1 MSFNTLSFFA
11 FFPLCAGAYFLVPKK
26 YQNAVLLAAS
36 WLFYAFA
43 TPVWLPVLVLDSL
56 ATYAA
61 VRWMARAAGSAR
73 RRRLWLAV
81 GLNLGLLVGLK
92 ALGAALAGLPMAQGA
107 LQALEALGLSASA
120 QRFSLV
126 LPLGISFFTLQAIG
140 CAVDVYRET
149 CPVPQ
154 SAVHFCLFTSF
165 FGFIS
170 SGPITRAGSFLPQLQ
185 TPRRFD
191 ADRAVSGLV
200 LMAQGLLAKVCVA
213 DLLAILANGVWG
225 NVRAYSGPVLAVGAL
240 AYTFQLY
247 FDFSG
252 YSDMAIGLAR
262 MFGFHL
268 LENFNL
274 PFIARSIAGFWKR
287 WHISLTSWFRDYLY
301 FPLGGSRVS
310 KGRLLF
316 NMGVVWV
323 LTGFWHGAQW
333 TYLVWGFLFFV
344 LQAFERFSG
353 AGKWLEKH
361 RIGHLY
367 VFLVV
372 MIASVVSR
380 ADSIPHALDLYRS
393 MFGLD
398 GSAIFDDTARMFLRE
413 YGAFL
418 VAGVLCCLPV
428 PKRIPDAVRG
438 VGLAAA
444 GFVAITYVVMG
455 SYNPF
460 IYFNF

>member
-1 MSFNTLSFFA
+1 MIFSSASFLFA
-11 FFPLCAGAYFLVPKK
+11 FLPCVAIVYYLLRSRTARNVFLTLVS
-26 YQNAVLLAAS
+26 LF
-36 WLFYAFA
+36 FYAWGEPWF
-43 TPVWLPVLVLDSL
+43 VLVMLLSIVINWFIAL
-56 ATYAA
+56 
-61 VRWMARAAGSAR
+61 RIGAGGHKKA
-73 RRRLWLAV
+73 WLVV
-81 GLNLGLLVGLK
+81 GLVCDLGLLAGFK
-92 ALGAALAGLPMAQGA
+92 YLGFLMENVNWIFHLSLPVPQI
-107 LQALEALGLSASA
+107 
-120 QRFSLV
+120 V
-126 LPLGISFFTLQAIG
+126 LPIGISFFTFQAISYII
-140 CAVDVYRET
+140 DVYRGDGR
-149 CPVPQ
+149 VQ
-154 SAVHFCLFTSF
+154 KSLMNVCLYISF
-165 FGFIS
+165 FPQLIA
-170 SGPITRAGSFLPQLQ
+170 GPIVRYQTFDDQITTRRETLDDFCEGV
-185 TPRRFD
+185 RRFI
-191 ADRAVSGLV
+191 VGLAKKV
-200 LMAQGLLAKVCVA
+200 LLANN
-213 DLLAILANGVWG
+213 LA
-225 NVRAYSGPVLAVGAL
+225 AL
-240 AYTFQLY
+240 ADTAFAMQTTELSLVGTWLAAASYMLQLY

-418 VAGVLCCLPV
+418 AAGVLCCLPV

>member
-1 MSFNTLSFFA
+1 MIFSSASFLFA
-11 FFPLCAGAYFLVPKK
+11 FLPCVAIVYYLLRSRTARNVFLTLVS
-26 YQNAVLLAAS
+26 LF
-36 WLFYAFA
+36 FYAWGEPWF
-43 TPVWLPVLVLDSL
+43 VLVMLLSIVINWFIAL
-56 ATYAA
+56 
-61 VRWMARAAGSAR
+61 RIGAGEHKKA
-73 RRRLWLAV
+73 WLVV
-81 GLNLGLLVGLK
+81 GLVCDLGLLAVFK
-92 ALGAALAGLPMAQGA
+92 YLGFLMENVNWIFRLSLPVPQI
-107 LQALEALGLSASA
+107 
-120 QRFSLV
+120 V
-126 LPLGISFFTLQAIG
+126 LPIGISFFTFQAISYI
-140 CAVDVYRET
+140 VDVYRGDGR
-149 CPVPQ
+149 VQ
-154 SAVHFCLFTSF
+154 KSLMNVCLYISF
-165 FGFIS
+165 FPQLIA
-170 SGPITRAGSFLPQLQ
+170 GPIVRYQTFDDQITTRRETLDDFCEGI
-185 TPRRFD
+185 RRFI
-191 ADRAVSGLV
+191 VGLAKKV
-200 LMAQGLLAKVCVA
+200 LLANN
-213 DLLAILANGVWG
+213 LA
-225 NVRAYSGPVLAVGAL
+225 AL
-240 AYTFQLY
+240 ADTAFAMQTTELSLVGTWLAAASYMLQLY

-413 YGAFL
+413 YGVFL
-418 VAGVLCCLPV
+418 AAGVLCCLPV

-438 VGLAAA
+438 VGLAVA

>member
-1 MSFNTLSFFA
+1 MIFSSASFLFA
-11 FFPLCAGAYFLVPKK
+11 FLPCVAIVYYLLRSRTARNVFLTLVS
-26 YQNAVLLAAS
+26 LF
-36 WLFYAFA
+36 FYAWGEPWF
-43 TPVWLPVLVLDSL
+43 VLVMLLSIVINWFIAL
-56 ATYAA
+56 
-61 VRWMARAAGSAR
+61 RIGAGEHKKA
-73 RRRLWLAV
+73 WLVV
-81 GLNLGLLVGLK
+81 GLVCDLGLLAGFK
-92 ALGAALAGLPMAQGA
+92 YLGFLMENVNWIFHLSLPVPQI
-107 LQALEALGLSASA
+107 
-120 QRFSLV
+120 V
-126 LPLGISFFTLQAIG
+126 LPIGISFFTFQAISYI
-140 CAVDVYRET
+140 VDVYRGDGR
-149 CPVPQ
+149 VQ
-154 SAVHFCLFTSF
+154 KSLMNVCLYISF
-165 FGFIS
+165 FPQLIA
-170 SGPITRAGSFLPQLQ
+170 GPIVRYQTFDDQITTRRETLDDFCEGI
-185 TPRRFD
+185 RRFI
-191 ADRAVSGLV
+191 VGLAKKV
-200 LMAQGLLAKVCVA
+200 LLANN
-213 DLLAILANGVWG
+213 LA
-225 NVRAYSGPVLAVGAL
+225 AL
-240 AYTFQLY
+240 ADTAFAMKTTELSLVGTWLAAASYMLQLY

-413 YGAFL
+413 YGVFL
-418 VAGVLCCLPV
+418 AAGVLCCLPV

-438 VGLAAA
+438 VGLAVA

>member
-1 MSFNTLSFFA
+1 MIFSSASFLFA
-11 FFPLCAGAYFLVPKK
+11 FLPCVTIVYYLLRSRTARNVFLTFVS
-26 YQNAVLLAAS
+26 LF
-36 WLFYAFA
+36 FYAWGEPWF
-43 TPVWLPVLVLDSL
+43 VLVMLLSIVINWFIAL
-56 ATYAA
+56 
-61 VRWMARAAGSAR
+61 RIGAGEHKKA
-73 RRRLWLAV
+73 WLVV
-81 GLNLGLLVGLK
+81 GLVCDLGLLAVFK
-92 ALGAALAGLPMAQGA
+92 YLGFLMENVNWIFHLSLPVPQI
-107 LQALEALGLSASA
+107 
-120 QRFSLV
+120 V
-126 LPLGISFFTLQAIG
+126 LPIGISFFTFQAISYI
-140 CAVDVYRET
+140 VDVYRGDGR
-149 CPVPQ
+149 VQ
-154 SAVHFCLFTSF
+154 KSLMNVCLYISF
-165 FGFIS
+165 FPQLIA
-170 SGPITRAGSFLPQLQ
+170 GPIVRYQTFDDQITTRRETLDDFCEGI
-185 TPRRFD
+185 RRFI
-191 ADRAVSGLV
+191 VGLAKKV
-200 LMAQGLLAKVCVA
+200 LLANN
-213 DLLAILANGVWG
+213 LA
-225 NVRAYSGPVLAVGAL
+225 AL
-240 AYTFQLY
+240 ADTAFAMQTTELSLVGTWLAAASYMLQLY

>member
-1 MSFNTLSFFA
+1 MIFSSASFLFA
-11 FFPLCAGAYFLVPKK
+11 FLPCVAIVYYLLRSRTARNVFLTLVS
-26 YQNAVLLAAS
+26 LF
-36 WLFYAFA
+36 FYAWGEPWF
-43 TPVWLPVLVLDSL
+43 VLVMLLSIVINWFIAL
-56 ATYAA
+56 
-61 VRWMARAAGSAR
+61 RIGAGEHKKA
-73 RRRLWLAV
+73 WLVV
-81 GLNLGLLVGLK
+81 GLVCDLGLLAGFK
-92 ALGAALAGLPMAQGA
+92 YLGFLMENVNWIFHLSLPVPQI
-107 LQALEALGLSASA
+107 
-120 QRFSLV
+120 V
-126 LPLGISFFTLQAIG
+126 LPIGISFFTFQAISYII
-140 CAVDVYRET
+140 DVYRGDGR
-149 CPVPQ
+149 VQ
-154 SAVHFCLFTSF
+154 KNLMNVCLYISF
-165 FGFIS
+165 FPQLIA
-170 SGPITRAGSFLPQLQ
+170 GPIVRYQTFDDQITTRRETLDDFCEGV
-185 TPRRFD
+185 RRFI
-191 ADRAVSGLV
+191 VGLAKKV
-200 LMAQGLLAKVCVA
+200 LLANN
-213 DLLAILANGVWG
+213 LA
-225 NVRAYSGPVLAVGAL
+225 AL
-240 AYTFQLY
+240 ADTAFAMKTTELSLVGTWLAAASYMLQLY

-413 YGAFL
+413 YGVFL
-418 VAGVLCCLPV
+418 AAGVLCCLPV

-438 VGLAAA
+438 VGLAVA

>member
-1 MSFNTLSFFA
+1 MIFSSASFLFA
-11 FFPLCAGAYFLVPKK
+11 FLPCVTIVYYLLRSRTARNVFLTLVS
-26 YQNAVLLAAS
+26 LF
-36 WLFYAFA
+36 FYAWGEPWF
-43 TPVWLPVLVLDSL
+43 VLVMLLSIVINWFIAL
-56 ATYAA
+56 
-61 VRWMARAAGSAR
+61 RIGAGEHKKA
-73 RRRLWLAV
+73 WLVV
-81 GLNLGLLVGLK
+81 GLVCDLGLLAVFK
-92 ALGAALAGLPMAQGA
+92 YLGFLMENVNWIFRLSLPVPQI
-107 LQALEALGLSASA
+107 
-120 QRFSLV
+120 V
-126 LPLGISFFTLQAIG
+126 LPIGISFFTFQAISYII
-140 CAVDVYRET
+140 DVYRGDGR
-149 CPVPQ
+149 VQ
-154 SAVHFCLFTSF
+154 KNLMNVCLYISF
-165 FGFIS
+165 FPQLIA
-170 SGPITRAGSFLPQLQ
+170 GPIVRYQTFDDQITTRRETLDDFCEGV
-185 TPRRFD
+185 RRFI
-191 ADRAVSGLV
+191 VGLAKKV
-200 LMAQGLLAKVCVA
+200 LLANN
-213 DLLAILANGVWG
+213 LA
-225 NVRAYSGPVLAVGAL
+225 AL
-240 AYTFQLY
+240 ADTAFAMQTTELSLVGTWLAAASYMLQLY

-333 TYLVWGFLFFV
+333 TYLAWGFLFFV

>member
-1 MSFNTLSFFA
+1 MIFSSASFLFA
-11 FFPLCAGAYFLVPKK
+11 FLPCVAIVYYLLRSRTARNVFLTFVS
-26 YQNAVLLAAS
+26 LF
-36 WLFYAFA
+36 FYAWGEPWF
-43 TPVWLPVLVLDSL
+43 VLVMLLSIVINWFIAL
-56 ATYAA
+56 
-61 VRWMARAAGSAR
+61 RIGAGGHKKA
-73 RRRLWLAV
+73 WLVV
-81 GLNLGLLVGLK
+81 GLVCDLGLLAGFK
-92 ALGAALAGLPMAQGA
+92 YLGFLMENVNWIFHLSLPVPQI
-107 LQALEALGLSASA
+107 
-120 QRFSLV
+120 V
-126 LPLGISFFTLQAIG
+126 LPIGISFFTFQAISYII
-140 CAVDVYRET
+140 DVYRGDGR
-149 CPVPQ
+149 VQ
-154 SAVHFCLFTSF
+154 KNLMNVCLYISF
-165 FGFIS
+165 FPQLIA
-170 SGPITRAGSFLPQLQ
+170 GPIVRYQTFDDQITTRRETLDDFCEGV
-185 TPRRFD
+185 RRFI
-191 ADRAVSGLV
+191 VGLAKKV
-200 LMAQGLLAKVCVA
+200 LLANN
-213 DLLAILANGVWG
+213 LA
-225 NVRAYSGPVLAVGAL
+225 AL
-240 AYTFQLY
+240 ADTAFAMKTTELSLVGTWLAAASYMLQLY

-333 TYLVWGFLFFV
+333 TYLAWGFLFFV

-438 VGLAAA
+438 VGLAVA

>member
-1 MSFNTLSFFA
+1 MIFSSASFLFA
-11 FFPLCAGAYFLVPKK
+11 FLPCVAIVYYLLRSRTARNVFLTLVS
-26 YQNAVLLAAS
+26 LF
-36 WLFYAFA
+36 FYAWGEPWF
-43 TPVWLPVLVLDSL
+43 VLVMLLSIVINWFIAL
-56 ATYAA
+56 
-61 VRWMARAAGSAR
+61 RIGAGEHKKA
-73 RRRLWLAV
+73 WLVV
-81 GLNLGLLVGLK
+81 GLVCDLGLLAVFK
-92 ALGAALAGLPMAQGA
+92 YLGFLMENVNWIFHLSLPVPQI
-107 LQALEALGLSASA
+107 
-120 QRFSLV
+120 V
-126 LPLGISFFTLQAIG
+126 LPIGISFFTFQAISYII
-140 CAVDVYRET
+140 DVYRGDGR
-149 CPVPQ
+149 VQ
-154 SAVHFCLFTSF
+154 KSLMNVCLYISF
-165 FGFIS
+165 FPQLIA
-170 SGPITRAGSFLPQLQ
+170 GPIVRYQTFDDQITTRRETLDDFCEGI
-185 TPRRFD
+185 RRFI
-191 ADRAVSGLV
+191 VGLAKKV
-200 LMAQGLLAKVCVA
+200 LLANN
-213 DLLAILANGVWG
+213 LA
-225 NVRAYSGPVLAVGAL
+225 AL
-240 AYTFQLY
+240 ADTAFAMQTTELSLVGTWLAAASYMLQLY

-333 TYLVWGFLFFV
+333 TYLAWGFLFFV

-413 YGAFL
+413 YGVFL
-418 VAGVLCCLPV
+418 AAGVLCCLPV

-438 VGLAAA
+438 VGLAVA

>member
-1 MSFNTLSFFA
+1 MIFSSASFLFA
-11 FFPLCAGAYFLVPKK
+11 FLPCVAIVYYLLRSRTARNVFLTLVS
-26 YQNAVLLAAS
+26 LF
-36 WLFYAFA
+36 FYAWGEPWF
-43 TPVWLPVLVLDSL
+43 VLVMLLSIVINWFIAL
-56 ATYAA
+56 
-61 VRWMARAAGSAR
+61 RIGAGGHKKA
-73 RRRLWLAV
+73 WLVV
-81 GLNLGLLVGLK
+81 GLVCDLGLLAVFK
-92 ALGAALAGLPMAQGA
+92 YLGFLMENVNWIFHLSLPVPQI
-107 LQALEALGLSASA
+107 
-120 QRFSLV
+120 V
-126 LPLGISFFTLQAIG
+126 LPIGISFFTFQAISYII
-140 CAVDVYRET
+140 DVYRGDGR
-149 CPVPQ
+149 VQ
-154 SAVHFCLFTSF
+154 KNLMNVCLYISF
-165 FGFIS
+165 FPQLIA
-170 SGPITRAGSFLPQLQ
+170 GPIVRYQTFDDQITTRRETLDDFCEGV
-185 TPRRFD
+185 RRFI
-191 ADRAVSGLV
+191 VGLAKKV
-200 LMAQGLLAKVCVA
+200 LLANN
-213 DLLAILANGVWG
+213 LA
-225 NVRAYSGPVLAVGAL
+225 AL
-240 AYTFQLY
+240 ADTAFAMKTTELSLVGTWLAAASYMLQLY

-301 FPLGGSRVS
+301 FSLGGSRVS

-333 TYLVWGFLFFV
+333 TYLAWGFLFFV

-413 YGAFL
+413 YGVFL
-418 VAGVLCCLPV
+418 AAGVLCCLPV

-438 VGLAAA
+438 VGLAVA

>member
-1 MSFNTLSFFA
+1 MIFSSASFLFA
-11 FFPLCAGAYFLVPKK
+11 FLPCVAIVYYLLRSRTARNVFLTLVS
-26 YQNAVLLAAS
+26 LF
-36 WLFYAFA
+36 FYAWGEPWF
-43 TPVWLPVLVLDSL
+43 VLVMLLSIVINWFIAL
-56 ATYAA
+56 
-61 VRWMARAAGSAR
+61 RIGAGEHKKA
-73 RRRLWLAV
+73 WLV
-81 GLNLGLLVGLK
+81 MGLVCDLGLLAGFK
-92 ALGAALAGLPMAQGA
+92 YLGFLMENVNWIFRLSLPVPQI
-107 LQALEALGLSASA
+107 
-120 QRFSLV
+120 V
-126 LPLGISFFTLQAIG
+126 LPIGISFFTFQAISYII
-140 CAVDVYRET
+140 DVYRGDGR
-149 CPVPQ
+149 VQ
-154 SAVHFCLFTSF
+154 KNLMNVCLYISF
-165 FGFIS
+165 FPQLIA
-170 SGPITRAGSFLPQLQ
+170 GPIVRYQTFDDQITTRRETLDDFCEGV
-185 TPRRFD
+185 RRFI
-191 ADRAVSGLV
+191 VGLAKKV
-200 LMAQGLLAKVCVA
+200 LLANN
-213 DLLAILANGVWG
+213 LA
-225 NVRAYSGPVLAVGAL
+225 AL
-240 AYTFQLY
+240 ADTAFAMKTTELSLVGTWLAAASYMLQLY

-333 TYLVWGFLFFV
+333 TYLAWGFLFFV

-413 YGAFL
+413 YGVFL
-418 VAGVLCCLPV
+418 AAGVLCCLPV

-438 VGLAAA
+438 VGLAVA

>member
-1 MSFNTLSFFA
+1 MIFSSASFLFA
-11 FFPLCAGAYFLVPKK
+11 FLPCVAIVYYLLRSRTARNVFLTLVS
-26 YQNAVLLAAS
+26 LF
-36 WLFYAFA
+36 FYAWGEPWF
-43 TPVWLPVLVLDSL
+43 VLVMLLSIVINWFIAL
-56 ATYAA
+56 
-61 VRWMARAAGSAR
+61 RIGAGGHKKA
-73 RRRLWLAV
+73 WLVV
-81 GLNLGLLVGLK
+81 GLVCDLGLLAGFK
-92 ALGAALAGLPMAQGA
+92 YLGFLMENVNWIFHLSLPVPQI
-107 LQALEALGLSASA
+107 
-120 QRFSLV
+120 V
-126 LPLGISFFTLQAIG
+126 LPIGISFFTFQAISYII
-140 CAVDVYRET
+140 DVYRGDGR
-149 CPVPQ
+149 VQ
-154 SAVHFCLFTSF
+154 KSLMNVCLYISF
-165 FGFIS
+165 FPQLIA
-170 SGPITRAGSFLPQLQ
+170 GPIVRYQTFDDQITTRRETLDDFCEGI
-185 TPRRFD
+185 RRFI
-191 ADRAVSGLV
+191 VGLAKKV
-200 LMAQGLLAKVCVA
+200 LLANN
-213 DLLAILANGVWG
+213 LA
-225 NVRAYSGPVLAVGAL
+225 AL
-240 AYTFQLY
+240 ADTAFAMQTTELSLVGTWLAAASYMLQLY

-333 TYLVWGFLFFV
+333 TYLAWGFLFFV

-413 YGAFL
+413 YGVFL
-418 VAGVLCCLPV
+418 AAGVLCCLPV

-438 VGLAAA
+438 VGLAVA

>member
-1 MSFNTLSFFA
+1 MIFSSASFLFA
-11 FFPLCAGAYFLVPKK
+11 FLPCVAIVYYLLRSRTARNVFLTLVS
-26 YQNAVLLAAS
+26 LF
-36 WLFYAFA
+36 FYAWGEPWF
-43 TPVWLPVLVLDSL
+43 VLVMLLSIVINWFIAL
-56 ATYAA
+56 
-61 VRWMARAAGSAR
+61 RIGAGEHKKA
-73 RRRLWLAV
+73 WLVV
-81 GLNLGLLVGLK
+81 GLVCDLGLLAVFK
-92 ALGAALAGLPMAQGA
+92 YLGFLMENVNWIFRLSLPVPQI
-107 LQALEALGLSASA
+107 
-120 QRFSLV
+120 V
-126 LPLGISFFTLQAIG
+126 LPIGISFFTFQAISYII
-140 CAVDVYRET
+140 DVYRGDGR
-149 CPVPQ
+149 VQ
-154 SAVHFCLFTSF
+154 KNLMNVCLYISF
-165 FGFIS
+165 FPQLIA
-170 SGPITRAGSFLPQLQ
+170 GPIVRYQTFDDQITTRRETLDDFCEGV
-185 TPRRFD
+185 RRFI
-191 ADRAVSGLV
+191 VGLAKKV
-200 LMAQGLLAKVCVA
+200 LLANN
-213 DLLAILANGVWG
+213 LA
-225 NVRAYSGPVLAVGAL
+225 AL
-240 AYTFQLY
+240 ADTAFAMKTTELSLVGTWLAAASYMLQLY

-262 MFGFHL
+262 MFSFHL

-413 YGAFL
+413 YGVFL
-418 VAGVLCCLPV
+418 AAGVLCCLPV

-438 VGLAAA
+438 VGLAVA

>member
-1 MSFNTLSFFA
+1 MIFSSASFLFA
-11 FFPLCAGAYFLVPKK
+11 FLPCVAIVYYLLRSRTARNVFLTLVS
-26 YQNAVLLAAS
+26 LF
-36 WLFYAFA
+36 FYAWGEPWF
-43 TPVWLPVLVLDSL
+43 VLVMLLSIVINWFIAL
-56 ATYAA
+56 
-61 VRWMARAAGSAR
+61 RIGAGEHKKA
-73 RRRLWLAV
+73 WLVV
-81 GLNLGLLVGLK
+81 GLVCDLGLLAVFK
-92 ALGAALAGLPMAQGA
+92 YLGFLMENVNWIFRLSLPVPQI
-107 LQALEALGLSASA
+107 
-120 QRFSLV
+120 V
-126 LPLGISFFTLQAIG
+126 LPIGISFFTFQAISYI
-140 CAVDVYRET
+140 VDVYRGDGR
-149 CPVPQ
+149 VQ
-154 SAVHFCLFTSF
+154 KSLMNVCLYISF
-165 FGFIS
+165 FPQLIA
-170 SGPITRAGSFLPQLQ
+170 GPIVRYQTFDDQITTRRETLDDFCEGI
-185 TPRRFD
+185 RRFI
-191 ADRAVSGLV
+191 VGLAKKV
-200 LMAQGLLAKVCVA
+200 LLANN
-213 DLLAILANGVWG
+213 LA
-225 NVRAYSGPVLAVGAL
+225 AL
-240 AYTFQLY
+240 ADTAFAMQTTELSLVGTWLAAASYMLQLY

-333 TYLVWGFLFFV
+333 TYLAWGFLFFV

-413 YGAFL
+413 YGVFL
-418 VAGVLCCLPV
+418 AAGVLCCLPV

-438 VGLAAA
+438 VGLAVA

>member
-1 MSFNTLSFFA
+1 MIFSSASFLFA
-11 FFPLCAGAYFLVPKK
+11 FLPCVAIVYYLLRSRTARNVFLTLVS
-26 YQNAVLLAAS
+26 LF
-36 WLFYAFA
+36 FYAWGEPWF
-43 TPVWLPVLVLDSL
+43 VLVMLLSIVINWFIAL
-56 ATYAA
+56 
-61 VRWMARAAGSAR
+61 RIGAGEHKKA
-73 RRRLWLAV
+73 WLVV
-81 GLNLGLLVGLK
+81 GLVCDLGLLAVFK
-92 ALGAALAGLPMAQGA
+92 YLGFLMENVNWIFRLSLPVPQI
-107 LQALEALGLSASA
+107 
-120 QRFSLV
+120 V
-126 LPLGISFFTLQAIG
+126 LPIGISFFTFQAISYII
-140 CAVDVYRET
+140 DVYRGDGR
-149 CPVPQ
+149 VQ
-154 SAVHFCLFTSF
+154 KNLMNVCLYISF
-165 FGFIS
+165 FPQLIA
-170 SGPITRAGSFLPQLQ
+170 GPIVRYQTFDDQITTRRETLDDFCEGV
-185 TPRRFD
+185 RRFI
-191 ADRAVSGLV
+191 VGLAKKV
-200 LMAQGLLAKVCVA
+200 LLANN
-213 DLLAILANGVWG
+213 LA
-225 NVRAYSGPVLAVGAL
+225 AL
-240 AYTFQLY
+240 ADTAFAMQTTELSLVGTWLAAASYMLQLY

-333 TYLVWGFLFFV
+333 TYLAWGFLFFV

-413 YGAFL
+413 YGVFL
-418 VAGVLCCLPV
+418 AAGVLCCLPV

-438 VGLAAA
+438 VGLAVA

>member
-1 MSFNTLSFFA
+1 MIFSSASFLFA
-11 FFPLCAGAYFLVPKK
+11 FLPCVAIVYYLLRSRTARNVFLTFVS
-26 YQNAVLLAAS
+26 LF
-36 WLFYAFA
+36 FYAWGEPWF
-43 TPVWLPVLVLDSL
+43 VLVMLLSIVINWFIAL
-56 ATYAA
+56 
-61 VRWMARAAGSAR
+61 RIGAGGHKKA
-73 RRRLWLAV
+73 WLVV
-81 GLNLGLLVGLK
+81 GLVCDLGLLAGFK
-92 ALGAALAGLPMAQGA
+92 YLGFLMENVNWIFHLSLPVPQI
-107 LQALEALGLSASA
+107 
-120 QRFSLV
+120 V
-126 LPLGISFFTLQAIG
+126 LPIGISFFTFQAISYI
-140 CAVDVYRET
+140 VDVYRGDGR
-149 CPVPQ
+149 VQ
-154 SAVHFCLFTSF
+154 KSLMNVCLYISF
-165 FGFIS
+165 FPQLIA
-170 SGPITRAGSFLPQLQ
+170 GPIVRYQTFDDQI
-185 TPRRFD
+185 TPRRETLDDFCEGI
-191 ADRAVSGLV
+191 RRFIVGLAKKV
-200 LMAQGLLAKVCVA
+200 LLANN
-213 DLLAILANGVWG
+213 LA
-225 NVRAYSGPVLAVGAL
+225 AL
-240 AYTFQLY
+240 ADTAFAMQTTELSLVGTWLAAASDMLQLY

>member
-1 MSFNTLSFFA
+1 MIFSSASFLFA
-11 FFPLCAGAYFLVPKK
+11 FLPCVAIVYYLLRSRTARNVFLTLVS
-26 YQNAVLLAAS
+26 LF
-36 WLFYAFA
+36 FYAWGEPWF
-43 TPVWLPVLVLDSL
+43 VLVMLLSIVINWFIAL
-56 ATYAA
+56 
-61 VRWMARAAGSAR
+61 RIGAGEHKKA
-73 RRRLWLAV
+73 WLVV
-81 GLNLGLLVGLK
+81 GLVCDLGLLAVFK
-92 ALGAALAGLPMAQGA
+92 YLGFLMENVNWIFHLSLPVPQI
-107 LQALEALGLSASA
+107 
-120 QRFSLV
+120 V
-126 LPLGISFFTLQAIG
+126 LPIGISFFTFQAISYII
-140 CAVDVYRET
+140 DVYRGDGR
-149 CPVPQ
+149 VQ
-154 SAVHFCLFTSF
+154 KNLMNVCLYISF
-165 FGFIS
+165 FPQLIA
-170 SGPITRAGSFLPQLQ
+170 GPIVRYQTFDDQITTRRETLDDFCEGV
-185 TPRRFD
+185 RRFI
-191 ADRAVSGLV
+191 VGLAKKV
-200 LMAQGLLAKVCVA
+200 LLANN
-213 DLLAILANGVWG
+213 LA
-225 NVRAYSGPVLAVGAL
+225 AL
-240 AYTFQLY
+240 ADTAFAMKTTELSLVGTWLAAASYMLQLY

-252 YSDMAIGLAR
+252 YSYMAIGLAR

-333 TYLVWGFLFFV
+333 TYLAWGFLFFV

-413 YGAFL
+413 YGVFL
-418 VAGVLCCLPV
+418 AAGVLCCLPV

-438 VGLAAA
+438 VGLAVA

>member
-1 MSFNTLSFFA
+1 MIFSSASFLFA
-11 FFPLCAGAYFLVPKK
+11 FLPCVAIVYYLLRSRTARNVFLTFVS
-26 YQNAVLLAAS
+26 LF
-36 WLFYAFA
+36 FYAWGEPWF
-43 TPVWLPVLVLDSL
+43 VLVMLLSIVINWFIAL
-56 ATYAA
+56 
-61 VRWMARAAGSAR
+61 RIGAGGHKKA
-73 RRRLWLAV
+73 WLVV
-81 GLNLGLLVGLK
+81 GLVCDLGLLAGFK
-92 ALGAALAGLPMAQGA
+92 YLGFLMENVNWIFHLSLPVPQI
-107 LQALEALGLSASA
+107 
-120 QRFSLV
+120 V
-126 LPLGISFFTLQAIG
+126 LPIGISFFTFQAISYI
-140 CAVDVYRET
+140 VDVYRGDGR
-149 CPVPQ
+149 VQ
-154 SAVHFCLFTSF
+154 KSLMNVCLYISF
-165 FGFIS
+165 FPQLIA
-170 SGPITRAGSFLPQLQ
+170 GPIVRYQTFDDQITTRRETLDDFCEGV
-185 TPRRFD
+185 RRFI
-191 ADRAVSGLV
+191 VGLAKKV
-200 LMAQGLLAKVCVA
+200 LLANN
-213 DLLAILANGVWG
+213 LA
-225 NVRAYSGPVLAVGAL
+225 AL
-240 AYTFQLY
+240 ADTAFAMQTTELSLVGTWLAAASYMLQLY

>member
-1 MSFNTLSFFA
+1 MIFSSASFLFA
-11 FFPLCAGAYFLVPKK
+11 FLPCVTIVYYLLRSRTARNVFLTFVS
-26 YQNAVLLAAS
+26 LF
-36 WLFYAFA
+36 FYAWGEPWF
-43 TPVWLPVLVLDSL
+43 VLVMLLSIVINWFIAL
-56 ATYAA
+56 
-61 VRWMARAAGSAR
+61 RIGAGGHKKA
-73 RRRLWLAV
+73 WLVV
-81 GLNLGLLVGLK
+81 GLVCDLGLLAGFK
-92 ALGAALAGLPMAQGA
+92 YLGFLMENVNWIFHLSLPVPQI
-107 LQALEALGLSASA
+107 
-120 QRFSLV
+120 V
-126 LPLGISFFTLQAIG
+126 LPIGISFFTFQAISYI
-140 CAVDVYRET
+140 VDVYRGDGR
-149 CPVPQ
+149 VQ
-154 SAVHFCLFTSF
+154 KSLMNVCLYISF
-165 FGFIS
+165 FPQLIA
-170 SGPITRAGSFLPQLQ
+170 GPIVRYQTFDDQITTRRETLDDFCEGI
-185 TPRRFD
+185 RRFI
-191 ADRAVSGLV
+191 VGLAKKV
-200 LMAQGLLAKVCVA
+200 LLANN
-213 DLLAILANGVWG
+213 LA
-225 NVRAYSGPVLAVGAL
+225 AL
-240 AYTFQLY
+240 ADTAFAMQTTELSLVGTWLAAASYMLQLY

>member
-1 MSFNTLSFFA
+1 MIFSSASFLFA
-11 FFPLCAGAYFLVPKK
+11 FLPCVAIVYYLLRSRTARNVFLTLVS
-26 YQNAVLLAAS
+26 LF
-36 WLFYAFA
+36 FYAWGEPWF
-43 TPVWLPVLVLDSL
+43 VLVMLLSIVINWFIAL
-56 ATYAA
+56 
-61 VRWMARAAGSAR
+61 RIGAGGHKKA
-73 RRRLWLAV
+73 WLVV
-81 GLNLGLLVGLK
+81 GLVCDLGLLAGFK
-92 ALGAALAGLPMAQGA
+92 YLGFLMENVNWIFHLSLPVPQI
-107 LQALEALGLSASA
+107 
-120 QRFSLV
+120 V
-126 LPLGISFFTLQAIG
+126 LPIGISFFTFQAISYII
-140 CAVDVYRET
+140 DVYRGDGR
-149 CPVPQ
+149 VQ
-154 SAVHFCLFTSF
+154 KSLMNVCLYISF
-165 FGFIS
+165 FPQLIA
-170 SGPITRAGSFLPQLQ
+170 GPIVRYQTFDDQITTRRETLDDFCEGI
-185 TPRRFD
+185 RRFI
-191 ADRAVSGLV
+191 VGLAKKV
-200 LMAQGLLAKVCVA
+200 LLANN
-213 DLLAILANGVWG
+213 LA
-225 NVRAYSGPVLAVGAL
+225 AL
-240 AYTFQLY
+240 ADTAFAMQTTELSLVGTWLAAASYMLQLY

>member
-1 MSFNTLSFFA
+1 MIFSSASFLFA
-11 FFPLCAGAYFLVPKK
+11 FLPCVTIVYYLLRSRTARNVFLTFVS
-26 YQNAVLLAAS
+26 LF
-36 WLFYAFA
+36 FYAWGEPWF
-43 TPVWLPVLVLDSL
+43 VLVMLLSIVINWFIAL
-56 ATYAA
+56 
-61 VRWMARAAGSAR
+61 RIGAGGHKKA
-73 RRRLWLAV
+73 WLVV
-81 GLNLGLLVGLK
+81 GLVCDLGLLAVFK
-92 ALGAALAGLPMAQGA
+92 YLGFLMENVNWIFHLSLPVPQI
-107 LQALEALGLSASA
+107 
-120 QRFSLV
+120 V
-126 LPLGISFFTLQAIG
+126 LPIGISFFTFQAISYII
-140 CAVDVYRET
+140 DVYRGDGR
-149 CPVPQ
+149 VQ
-154 SAVHFCLFTSF
+154 KSLMNVCLYISF
-165 FGFIS
+165 FPQLIA
-170 SGPITRAGSFLPQLQ
+170 GPIVRYQTFDDQITTRRETLDDFCEGI
-185 TPRRFD
+185 RRFI
-191 ADRAVSGLV
+191 VGLAKKV
-200 LMAQGLLAKVCVA
+200 LLANN
-213 DLLAILANGVWG
+213 LA
-225 NVRAYSGPVLAVGAL
+225 AL
-240 AYTFQLY
+240 ADTAFAMQTTELSLVGTWLAAASYMLQLY

>member
-1 MSFNTLSFFA
+1 MIFSSASFLFA
-11 FFPLCAGAYFLVPKK
+11 FLPCVAIIYYLLRSRTARNVFLTFVS
-26 YQNAVLLAAS
+26 LF
-36 WLFYAFA
+36 FYAWGEPWF
-43 TPVWLPVLVLDSL
+43 VLVMLLSIVINWFIAL
-56 ATYAA
+56 
-61 VRWMARAAGSAR
+61 RIGAGGHKKA
-73 RRRLWLAV
+73 WLVV
-81 GLNLGLLVGLK
+81 GLVCDLGLLAGFK
-92 ALGAALAGLPMAQGA
+92 YLGFLMENVNWIFHLSLPVPQI
-107 LQALEALGLSASA
+107 
-120 QRFSLV
+120 V
-126 LPLGISFFTLQAIG
+126 LPIGISFFTFQAISYI
-140 CAVDVYRET
+140 VDVYRGDGR
-149 CPVPQ
+149 VQ
-154 SAVHFCLFTSF
+154 KSLMNVCLYISF
-165 FGFIS
+165 FPQLIA
-170 SGPITRAGSFLPQLQ
+170 GPIVRYQTFDDQITTRRETLDDFCEGI
-185 TPRRFD
+185 RRFI
-191 ADRAVSGLV
+191 VGLAKKV
-200 LMAQGLLAKVCVA
+200 LLANN
-213 DLLAILANGVWG
+213 LA
-225 NVRAYSGPVLAVGAL
+225 AL
-240 AYTFQLY
+240 ADTAFAMKTTELSLVGTWLAAASYMLQLY

>member
-1 MSFNTLSFFA
+1 MIFSSASFLFA
-11 FFPLCAGAYFLVPKK
+11 FLPCVAIVYYLLRSRTARNVFLTLVS
-26 YQNAVLLAAS
+26 LF
-36 WLFYAFA
+36 FYAWGEPWF
-43 TPVWLPVLVLDSL
+43 VLVMLLSIVINWFIAL
-56 ATYAA
+56 
-61 VRWMARAAGSAR
+61 RIGAGEHKKA
-73 RRRLWLAV
+73 WLVV
-81 GLNLGLLVGLK
+81 GLVCDLGLLAVFK
-92 ALGAALAGLPMAQGA
+92 YLGFLMENVNWIFHLSLPVPQI
-107 LQALEALGLSASA
+107 
-120 QRFSLV
+120 V
-126 LPLGISFFTLQAIG
+126 LPIGISFFTFQAISYII
-140 CAVDVYRET
+140 DVYRGDGR
-149 CPVPQ
+149 VQ
-154 SAVHFCLFTSF
+154 KNLMNVCLYISF
-165 FGFIS
+165 FPQLIA
-170 SGPITRAGSFLPQLQ
+170 GPIVRYQTFDDQITTRRETLDDFCEGV
-185 TPRRFD
+185 RRFI
-191 ADRAVSGLV
+191 VGLAKKV
-200 LMAQGLLAKVCVA
+200 LLANN
-213 DLLAILANGVWG
+213 LA
-225 NVRAYSGPVLAVGAL
+225 AL
-240 AYTFQLY
+240 ADTAFAMQTTELSLVGTWLAAASYMLQLY

>member
-1 MSFNTLSFFA
+1 MIFSSASFLFA
-11 FFPLCAGAYFLVPKK
+11 FLPCVTIVYYLLRSRTARNVFLTLVS
-26 YQNAVLLAAS
+26 LF
-36 WLFYAFA
+36 FYAWGEPWF
-43 TPVWLPVLVLDSL
+43 VLVMLLSIVINWFIAL
-56 ATYAA
+56 
-61 VRWMARAAGSAR
+61 RIGAGGHKKA
-73 RRRLWLAV
+73 WLVV
-81 GLNLGLLVGLK
+81 GLVCDLGLLAGFK
-92 ALGAALAGLPMAQGA
+92 YLGFLMENVNWIFRLSLPVPQI
-107 LQALEALGLSASA
+107 
-120 QRFSLV
+120 V
-126 LPLGISFFTLQAIG
+126 LPIGISFFTFQAISYI
-140 CAVDVYRET
+140 VDVYRGDGR
-149 CPVPQ
+149 VQ
-154 SAVHFCLFTSF
+154 KSLMNVCLYISF
-165 FGFIS
+165 FPQLIA
-170 SGPITRAGSFLPQLQ
+170 GPIVRYQTFDDQITTRRETLDDFCEGI
-185 TPRRFD
+185 RRFI
-191 ADRAVSGLV
+191 VGLAKKV
-200 LMAQGLLAKVCVA
+200 LLANN
-213 DLLAILANGVWG
+213 LA
-225 NVRAYSGPVLAVGAL
+225 AL
-240 AYTFQLY
+240 ADTAFAMQTTELSLVGTWLAAASYMLQLY

>member
-1 MSFNTLSFFA
+1 MIFSSASFLFA
-11 FFPLCAGAYFLVPKK
+11 FLPCVAIVYYLLRSRTARNVFLTFVS
-26 YQNAVLLAAS
+26 LF
-36 WLFYAFA
+36 FYAWGEPWF
-43 TPVWLPVLVLDSL
+43 VLVMLLSIVINWFIAL
-56 ATYAA
+56 
-61 VRWMARAAGSAR
+61 RIGAGGHKKA
-73 RRRLWLAV
+73 WLVV
-81 GLNLGLLVGLK
+81 GLVCDLGLLAGFK
-92 ALGAALAGLPMAQGA
+92 YLGFLMENVNWIFHLSLPVPQI
-107 LQALEALGLSASA
+107 
-120 QRFSLV
+120 V
-126 LPLGISFFTLQAIG
+126 LPIGISFFTFQAISYI
-140 CAVDVYRET
+140 VDVYRGDGR
-149 CPVPQ
+149 VQ
-154 SAVHFCLFTSF
+154 KSLMNVCLYISF
-165 FGFIS
+165 FPQLIA
-170 SGPITRAGSFLPQLQ
+170 GPIVRYQTFDDQITTRRETLDDFCEGV
-185 TPRRFD
+185 RRFI
-191 ADRAVSGLV
+191 VGLAKKV
-200 LMAQGLLAKVCVA
+200 LLANN
-213 DLLAILANGVWG
+213 LA
-225 NVRAYSGPVLAVGAL
+225 AL
-240 AYTFQLY
+240 ADTAFAMQTTELSLVGTWLAAASYMLQLY

-333 TYLVWGFLFFV
+333 TYLAWGFLFFV

-413 YGAFL
+413 YGVFL
-418 VAGVLCCLPV
+418 AAGVLCCLPV

-438 VGLAAA
+438 VGLAVA

>member
-1 MSFNTLSFFA
+1 MIFSSASFLFA
-11 FFPLCAGAYFLVPKK
+11 FLPCVAIVYYLLRSRTARNVFLTLVS
-26 YQNAVLLAAS
+26 LF
-36 WLFYAFA
+36 FYAWGEPWF
-43 TPVWLPVLVLDSL
+43 VLVMLLSIVINWFIAL
-56 ATYAA
+56 
-61 VRWMARAAGSAR
+61 RIGAGEHKKA
-73 RRRLWLAV
+73 WLVV
-81 GLNLGLLVGLK
+81 GLVCDLGLLAGFK
-92 ALGAALAGLPMAQGA
+92 YLGFLMENVNWIFHLSLPVPQI
-107 LQALEALGLSASA
+107 
-120 QRFSLV
+120 V
-126 LPLGISFFTLQAIG
+126 LPIGISFFTFQAISYII
-140 CAVDVYRET
+140 DVYRGDGR
-149 CPVPQ
+149 VQ
-154 SAVHFCLFTSF
+154 KNLMNVCLYISF
-165 FGFIS
+165 FPQLIA
-170 SGPITRAGSFLPQLQ
+170 GPIVRYQTFDDQITTRRETLDDFCEGV
-185 TPRRFD
+185 RRFI
-191 ADRAVSGLV
+191 VGLAKKV
-200 LMAQGLLAKVCVA
+200 LLANN
-213 DLLAILANGVWG
+213 LA
-225 NVRAYSGPVLAVGAL
+225 AL
-240 AYTFQLY
+240 ADTAFAMKTTELSLVGTWLAAASYMLQLY

-333 TYLVWGFLFFV
+333 TYLAWGFLFFV

-413 YGAFL
+413 YGVFL
-418 VAGVLCCLPV
+418 AAGVLCCLPV

-438 VGLAAA
+438 VGLAVA

>member
-1 MSFNTLSFFA
+1 MIFSSASFLFA
-11 FFPLCAGAYFLVPKK
+11 FLPCVAIVYYLLRSRTARNVFLTLVS
-26 YQNAVLLAAS
+26 LF
-36 WLFYAFA
+36 FYAWGEPWF
-43 TPVWLPVLVLDSL
+43 VLVMLLSIVINWFIAL
-56 ATYAA
+56 
-61 VRWMARAAGSAR
+61 RIGAGGHKKA
-73 RRRLWLAV
+73 WLVV
-81 GLNLGLLVGLK
+81 GLVCDLGLLAGFK
-92 ALGAALAGLPMAQGA
+92 YLGFLMENVNWIFHLSLPVPQI
-107 LQALEALGLSASA
+107 
-120 QRFSLV
+120 V
-126 LPLGISFFTLQAIG
+126 LPIGISFFTFQAISYII
-140 CAVDVYRET
+140 DVYRGDGR
-149 CPVPQ
+149 VQ
-154 SAVHFCLFTSF
+154 KNLMNVCLYISF
-165 FGFIS
+165 FPQLIA
-170 SGPITRAGSFLPQLQ
+170 GPIVRYQTFDDQITTRRETLDDFCEGI
-185 TPRRFD
+185 RRFI
-191 ADRAVSGLV
+191 VGLAKKV
-200 LMAQGLLAKVCVA
+200 LLANN
-213 DLLAILANGVWG
+213 LA
-225 NVRAYSGPVLAVGAL
+225 AL
-240 AYTFQLY
+240 ADTAFAMETTELSLVGTWLAAASYMLQLY

-287 WHISLTSWFRDYLY
+287 WHISLTSWFRDCLY

-413 YGAFL
+413 YGVFL
-418 VAGVLCCLPV
+418 AAGVLCCLPV

-438 VGLAAA
+438 VGLAVA

>member
-1 MSFNTLSFFA
+1 MIFSSASFLFA
-11 FFPLCAGAYFLVPKK
+11 FLPCVAIVYYLLRSRTTRNVFLTLVS
-26 YQNAVLLAAS
+26 LF
-36 WLFYAFA
+36 FYAWGEPWF
-43 TPVWLPVLVLDSL
+43 VLVMLLSIVINWFIAL
-56 ATYAA
+56 
-61 VRWMARAAGSAR
+61 RIGAGEHKKA
-73 RRRLWLAV
+73 WLVV
-81 GLNLGLLVGLK
+81 GLVCDLGLLAVFK
-92 ALGAALAGLPMAQGA
+92 CLGFLMENVNWIFHLSLPVPQI
-107 LQALEALGLSASA
+107 
-120 QRFSLV
+120 V
-126 LPLGISFFTLQAIG
+126 LPIGISFFTFQAISYII
-140 CAVDVYRET
+140 DVYRGDGR
-149 CPVPQ
+149 VQ
-154 SAVHFCLFTSF
+154 KNLMNVCLYISF
-165 FGFIS
+165 FPQLIA
-170 SGPITRAGSFLPQLQ
+170 GPIVRYQTFDDQITTRRETLDDFCEGI
-185 TPRRFD
+185 RRFI
-191 ADRAVSGLV
+191 VGLAKKV
-200 LMAQGLLAKVCVA
+200 LLANN
-213 DLLAILANGVWG
+213 LA
-225 NVRAYSGPVLAVGAL
+225 AL
-240 AYTFQLY
+240 ADTAFAMQTTELSLVGTWLAAASYMLQLY

>member
-1 MSFNTLSFFA
+1 MIFSSASFLFA
-11 FFPLCAGAYFLVPKK
+11 FLPCVTIVYYLLRSRTARNVFLTLVS
-26 YQNAVLLAAS
+26 LF
-36 WLFYAFA
+36 FYAWGEPWF
-43 TPVWLPVLVLDSL
+43 VLVMLLSIVINWFIAL
-56 ATYAA
+56 
-61 VRWMARAAGSAR
+61 RIGAGGHKKA
-73 RRRLWLAV
+73 WLVV
-81 GLNLGLLVGLK
+81 GLVCDLGLLAGFKYLGFLMENVNWIFHLSLPVPQI
-92 ALGAALAGLPMAQGA
+92 ALPI
-107 LQALEALGLSASA
+107 
-120 QRFSLV
+120 
-126 LPLGISFFTLQAIG
+126 GISFFTFQAISYI
-140 CAVDVYRET
+140 VDVYRGDGR
-149 CPVPQ
+149 VQ
-154 SAVHFCLFTSF
+154 KSLMNVCLYISF
-165 FGFIS
+165 FPQLIA
-170 SGPITRAGSFLPQLQ
+170 GPIVRYQTFDDQITTRRETLDDFCEGI
-185 TPRRFD
+185 RRFI
-191 ADRAVSGLV
+191 VGLAKKV
-200 LMAQGLLAKVCVA
+200 LLANN
-213 DLLAILANGVWG
+213 LA
-225 NVRAYSGPVLAVGAL
+225 AL
-240 AYTFQLY
+240 ADTAFAMQTTELSLVGTWLAAASYMLQLY

>member
-1 MSFNTLSFFA
+1 MIFSSASFLFA
-11 FFPLCAGAYFLVPKK
+11 FLPCVAIVYYLLRSRTARNVFLTLVS
-26 YQNAVLLAAS
+26 LF
-36 WLFYAFA
+36 FYAWGEPWF
-43 TPVWLPVLVLDSL
+43 VLVMLLSIVINWFIAL
-56 ATYAA
+56 
-61 VRWMARAAGSAR
+61 RIGAGEHKKA
-73 RRRLWLAV
+73 WLVV
-81 GLNLGLLVGLK
+81 GLVCDLGLLAVFK
-92 ALGAALAGLPMAQGA
+92 YLGFLMENVNWIFHLSLPVPQI
-107 LQALEALGLSASA
+107 
-120 QRFSLV
+120 V
-126 LPLGISFFTLQAIG
+126 LPIGISFFTFQAISYII
-140 CAVDVYRET
+140 DVYRGDGR
-149 CPVPQ
+149 VQ
-154 SAVHFCLFTSF
+154 KNLMNVCLYISF
-165 FGFIS
+165 FPQLIA
-170 SGPITRAGSFLPQLQ
+170 GPIVRYQTFDDQITTRRETLDDFCEGV
-185 TPRRFD
+185 RRFI
-191 ADRAVSGLV
+191 VGLAKKV
-200 LMAQGLLAKVCVA
+200 LLANN
-213 DLLAILANGVWG
+213 LA
-225 NVRAYSGPVLAVGAL
+225 AL
-240 AYTFQLY
+240 ADTAFAMKTTELSLVGTWLAAASYMLQLY

-333 TYLVWGFLFFV
+333 TYLAWGFLFFV

-413 YGAFL
+413 YGVFL
-418 VAGVLCCLPV
+418 AAGVLCCLPV

>member
-1 MSFNTLSFFA
+1 MIFSSASFLFA
-11 FFPLCAGAYFLVPKK
+11 FLPCVAIVYYLLRSRTARHVFLTLVS
-26 YQNAVLLAAS
+26 LF
-36 WLFYAFA
+36 FYAWGEPWF
-43 TPVWLPVLVLDSL
+43 VLVMLLSIVINWFIAL
-56 ATYAA
+56 
-61 VRWMARAAGSAR
+61 RIGAGEHKKA
-73 RRRLWLAV
+73 WLVV
-81 GLNLGLLVGLK
+81 GLVCDLGLLAVFK
-92 ALGAALAGLPMAQGA
+92 YLGFLMENVNWIFRLSLPVPQI
-107 LQALEALGLSASA
+107 
-120 QRFSLV
+120 V
-126 LPLGISFFTLQAIG
+126 LPIGISFFTFQAISYII
-140 CAVDVYRET
+140 DVYRGDGR
-149 CPVPQ
+149 VQ
-154 SAVHFCLFTSF
+154 KNLMNVCLYISF
-165 FGFIS
+165 FPQLIA
-170 SGPITRAGSFLPQLQ
+170 GPIVRYQTFDDQITTRRETLDDFCEGV
-185 TPRRFD
+185 RRFI
-191 ADRAVSGLV
+191 VGLAKKV
-200 LMAQGLLAKVCVA
+200 LLANN
-213 DLLAILANGVWG
+213 LA
-225 NVRAYSGPVLAVGAL
+225 AL
-240 AYTFQLY
+240 ADTAFAMKTTELSLVGTWLAAASYMLQLY

-333 TYLVWGFLFFV
+333 TYLAWGFLFFV

-413 YGAFL
+413 YGVFL
-418 VAGVLCCLPV
+418 AAGVLCCLPV

-438 VGLAAA
+438 VGLAVA

>member
-1 MSFNTLSFFA
+1 MIFSSASFLFA
-11 FFPLCAGAYFLVPKK
+11 FLPCVAIVYYLLRSRTARNVFLTLVS
-26 YQNAVLLAAS
+26 LF
-36 WLFYAFA
+36 FYAWGEPWF
-43 TPVWLPVLVLDSL
+43 VLVMLLSIVINWFIAL
-56 ATYAA
+56 
-61 VRWMARAAGSAR
+61 RIGAGEHKKA
-73 RRRLWLAV
+73 WLVV
-81 GLNLGLLVGLK
+81 GLVCDLGLLAVFK
-92 ALGAALAGLPMAQGA
+92 YLGFLMENVNWIFRLSLPVPQI
-107 LQALEALGLSASA
+107 
-120 QRFSLV
+120 V
-126 LPLGISFFTLQAIG
+126 LPIGISFFTFQAISYII
-140 CAVDVYRET
+140 DVYRGDGR
-149 CPVPQ
+149 VQ
-154 SAVHFCLFTSF
+154 KNLMNVCLYISF
-165 FGFIS
+165 FPQLIA
-170 SGPITRAGSFLPQLQ
+170 GPIVRYQTFDDQITTRRETLDDFCEGV
-185 TPRRFD
+185 RRFI
-191 ADRAVSGLV
+191 VGLAKKV
-200 LMAQGLLAKVCVA
+200 LLANN
-213 DLLAILANGVWG
+213 LA
-225 NVRAYSGPVLAVGAL
+225 AL
-240 AYTFQLY
+240 ADTAFAMKTTELSLVGTWLAAASYMLQLY

-333 TYLVWGFLFFV
+333 TYLAWGFLFFV

-413 YGAFL
+413 YGVFL
-418 VAGVLCCLPV
+418 AAGVLCCLPV

-438 VGLAAA
+438 VGLAVA

-455 SYNPF
+455 SYSPF

>member
-1 MSFNTLSFFA
+1 MIFSSASFLFA
-11 FFPLCAGAYFLVPKK
+11 FLPCVAIVYYLLRSRTARNVFLTLVS
-26 YQNAVLLAAS
+26 LF
-36 WLFYAFA
+36 FYAWGEPWF
-43 TPVWLPVLVLDSL
+43 VLVMLLSIAINWFIAL
-56 ATYAA
+56 
-61 VRWMARAAGSAR
+61 RIGAGEHKKA
-73 RRRLWLAV
+73 WLVV
-81 GLNLGLLVGLK
+81 GLVCDLGLLAVFK
-92 ALGAALAGLPMAQGA
+92 YLGFLMENVNWIFRLSLPVPQI
-107 LQALEALGLSASA
+107 
-120 QRFSLV
+120 V
-126 LPLGISFFTLQAIG
+126 LPIGISFFTFQAISYII
-140 CAVDVYRET
+140 DVYRGDGR
-149 CPVPQ
+149 VQ
-154 SAVHFCLFTSF
+154 KNLMNVCLYISF
-165 FGFIS
+165 FPQLIA
-170 SGPITRAGSFLPQLQ
+170 GPIVRYQTFDDQITTRRETLDDFCEGV
-185 TPRRFD
+185 RRFI
-191 ADRAVSGLV
+191 VGLAKKV
-200 LMAQGLLAKVCVA
+200 LLANN
-213 DLLAILANGVWG
+213 LA
-225 NVRAYSGPVLAVGAL
+225 AL
-240 AYTFQLY
+240 ADTAFAMKTTELSLVGTWLAAASYMLQLY

-333 TYLVWGFLFFV
+333 TYLAWGFLFFV

-413 YGAFL
+413 YGVFL
-418 VAGVLCCLPV
+418 AAGVLCCLPV

-438 VGLAAA
+438 VGLAVA

>member
-1 MSFNTLSFFA
+1 MIFSSASFLFA
-11 FFPLCAGAYFLVPKK
+11 FLPCVAIVYYLLRSRTARNVFLTLVS
-26 YQNAVLLAAS
+26 LF
-36 WLFYAFA
+36 FYAWGEPWF
-43 TPVWLPVLVLDSL
+43 VLVMLLSIVINWFIAL
-56 ATYAA
+56 
-61 VRWMARAAGSAR
+61 RIGAGGHKKA
-73 RRRLWLAV
+73 WLVV
-81 GLNLGLLVGLK
+81 GLVCDLGLLAGFK
-92 ALGAALAGLPMAQGA
+92 YLGFLMENVNWIFHLSLPVPQI
-107 LQALEALGLSASA
+107 
-120 QRFSLV
+120 V
-126 LPLGISFFTLQAIG
+126 LPIGISFFTFQAISYI
-140 CAVDVYRET
+140 VDVYRGDGR
-149 CPVPQ
+149 VQ
-154 SAVHFCLFTSF
+154 KSLMNVCLYISF
-165 FGFIS
+165 FPQLIA
-170 SGPITRAGSFLPQLQ
+170 GPIVRYQTFDDQITTRRETLDDFCEGI
-185 TPRRFD
+185 RRFI
-191 ADRAVSGLV
+191 VGLAKKV
-200 LMAQGLLAKVCVA
+200 LLANN
-213 DLLAILANGVWG
+213 LA
-225 NVRAYSGPVLAVGAL
+225 AL
-240 AYTFQLY
+240 ADTAFAMQTTELSLVGTWLAAASYMLQLY

>member
-1 MSFNTLSFFA
+1 MIFSSASFLFA
-11 FFPLCAGAYFLVPKK
+11 FLPCVAIVYYLLRSRTARNVFLTLVS
-26 YQNAVLLAAS
+26 LF
-36 WLFYAFA
+36 FYAWGEPWF
-43 TPVWLPVLVLDSL
+43 VLVMLLSIVINWFIAL
-56 ATYAA
+56 
-61 VRWMARAAGSAR
+61 RIGAGGHKKA
-73 RRRLWLAV
+73 WLVV
-81 GLNLGLLVGLK
+81 GLVCDLGLLAGFK
-92 ALGAALAGLPMAQGA
+92 YLGFLMENVNWIFRLSLPVPQI
-107 LQALEALGLSASA
+107 
-120 QRFSLV
+120 V
-126 LPLGISFFTLQAIG
+126 LPIGISFFTFQAISYII
-140 CAVDVYRET
+140 DVYRGDGR
-149 CPVPQ
+149 VQ
-154 SAVHFCLFTSF
+154 KNLMNVCLYISF
-165 FGFIS
+165 FPQLIA
-170 SGPITRAGSFLPQLQ
+170 GPIVRYQTFDDQITTRRETLDDFCEGV
-185 TPRRFD
+185 RRFI
-191 ADRAVSGLV
+191 VGLAKKV
-200 LMAQGLLAKVCVA
+200 LLANN
-213 DLLAILANGVWG
+213 LA
-225 NVRAYSGPVLAVGAL
+225 AL
-240 AYTFQLY
+240 ADTAFAMKTTELSLVGTWLAAASYMLQLY

-413 YGAFL
+413 YGVFL
-418 VAGVLCCLPV
+418 AAGVLCCLPV

-438 VGLAAA
+438 VGLAVA

>member
-1 MSFNTLSFFA
+1 MIFSSASFLFA
-11 FFPLCAGAYFLVPKK
+11 FLPCVAIVYYLLRSRTARNVFLTLVS
-26 YQNAVLLAAS
+26 LF
-36 WLFYAFA
+36 FYAWGEPWF
-43 TPVWLPVLVLDSL
+43 VLVMLLSIVINWFIAL
-56 ATYAA
+56 
-61 VRWMARAAGSAR
+61 RIGAGGHKKA
-73 RRRLWLAV
+73 WLVV
-81 GLNLGLLVGLK
+81 GLVCDLGLLAGFK
-92 ALGAALAGLPMAQGA
+92 YLGFLMENVNWIFRLSLPVPQI
-107 LQALEALGLSASA
+107 
-120 QRFSLV
+120 V
-126 LPLGISFFTLQAIG
+126 LPIGISFFTFQAISYII
-140 CAVDVYRET
+140 DVYRGDGR
-149 CPVPQ
+149 VQ
-154 SAVHFCLFTSF
+154 KNLMNVCLYISF
-165 FGFIS
+165 FPQLIA
-170 SGPITRAGSFLPQLQ
+170 GPIVRYQTFDDQITTRRETLDDFCEGV
-185 TPRRFD
+185 RRFI
-191 ADRAVSGLV
+191 VGLAEKV
-200 LMAQGLLAKVCVA
+200 LLANN
-213 DLLAILANGVWG
+213 LA
-225 NVRAYSGPVLAVGAL
+225 AL
-240 AYTFQLY
+240 ADTAFAMKTTELSLVGTWLAAASYMLQLY

-413 YGAFL
+413 YGVFL
-418 VAGVLCCLPV
+418 AAGVLCCLPV

-438 VGLAAA
+438 VGLAVA

>member
-1 MSFNTLSFFA
+1 MIFSSASFLFA
-11 FFPLCAGAYFLVPKK
+11 FLPCVAIVYYLLRSRTARNVFLTLVS
-26 YQNAVLLAAS
+26 LF
-36 WLFYAFA
+36 FYAWGEPWF
-43 TPVWLPVLVLDSL
+43 VLVMLLSIVINWFIAL
-56 ATYAA
+56 
-61 VRWMARAAGSAR
+61 RIGAGGHKKA
-73 RRRLWLAV
+73 WLVV
-81 GLNLGLLVGLK
+81 GLVCDLGLLAGFK
-92 ALGAALAGLPMAQGA
+92 YLGFLMENVNWIFHLSLPVPQI
-107 LQALEALGLSASA
+107 
-120 QRFSLV
+120 V
-126 LPLGISFFTLQAIG
+126 LPIGISFFTFQAISYI
-140 CAVDVYRET
+140 VDVYRGDGR
-149 CPVPQ
+149 VQ
-154 SAVHFCLFTSF
+154 KSLMNVCLYISF
-165 FGFIS
+165 FPQLIA
-170 SGPITRAGSFLPQLQ
+170 GPIVRYQTFDDQITTRRETLDDFCEGI
-185 TPRRFD
+185 RRFI
-191 ADRAVSGLV
+191 VGLAKKV
-200 LMAQGLLAKVCVA
+200 LLANN
-213 DLLAILANGVWG
+213 LA
-225 NVRAYSGPVLAVGAL
+225 AL
-240 AYTFQLY
+240 ADTAFAMQTTELSLVGTWLAAASYMLQLY

-398 GSAIFDDTARMFLRE
+398 GSANFDDTARMFLRE

>member
-1 MSFNTLSFFA
+1 MIFSSASFLFA
-11 FFPLCAGAYFLVPKK
+11 FLPCVAIVYYLLRSRTARNVFLTFVS
-26 YQNAVLLAAS
+26 LF
-36 WLFYAFA
+36 FYAWGEPWF
-43 TPVWLPVLVLDSL
+43 VLVMLLSIVINWFIAL
-56 ATYAA
+56 
-61 VRWMARAAGSAR
+61 RIGAGGHKKA
-73 RRRLWLAV
+73 WLVV
-81 GLNLGLLVGLK
+81 GLVCDLGLLAVFK
-92 ALGAALAGLPMAQGA
+92 YLGFLMENVNWIFHLSLPVPQI
-107 LQALEALGLSASA
+107 
-120 QRFSLV
+120 V
-126 LPLGISFFTLQAIG
+126 LPIGISFFTFQAISYI
-140 CAVDVYRET
+140 VDVYRGDGR
-149 CPVPQ
+149 VQ
-154 SAVHFCLFTSF
+154 KSLMNVCLYISF
-165 FGFIS
+165 FPQLIA
-170 SGPITRAGSFLPQLQ
+170 GPIVRYQTFDDQITTRRETLDDFCEGV
-185 TPRRFD
+185 RRFI
-191 ADRAVSGLV
+191 VGLAKKV
-200 LMAQGLLAKVCVA
+200 LLANN
-213 DLLAILANGVWG
+213 LA
-225 NVRAYSGPVLAVGAL
+225 AL
-240 AYTFQLY
+240 ADTAFAMQTTELSLVGTWLAAASYMLQLY

-333 TYLVWGFLFFV
+333 TYLAWGFLFFV

-413 YGAFL
+413 YGVFL
-418 VAGVLCCLPV
+418 AAGVLCCLPV

-438 VGLAAA
+438 VGLAVA

>member
-1 MSFNTLSFFA
+1 MIFSSASFLFA
-11 FFPLCAGAYFLVPKK
+11 FLPCVAIVYYLLRSRTARNVFLT
-26 YQNAVLLAAS
+26 LAS
-36 WLFYAFA
+36 LFFYAWGEPWF
-43 TPVWLPVLVLDSL
+43 VLVMLLSIVINWFIAL
-56 ATYAA
+56 
-61 VRWMARAAGSAR
+61 RIGAGEHKKA
-73 RRRLWLAV
+73 WLVV
-81 GLNLGLLVGLK
+81 GLVCDLGLLAVFK
-92 ALGAALAGLPMAQGA
+92 YLGFLMENVNWIFHLSLPVPQI
-107 LQALEALGLSASA
+107 
-120 QRFSLV
+120 V
-126 LPLGISFFTLQAIG
+126 LPIGISFFTFQAISYII
-140 CAVDVYRET
+140 DVYRGDGR
-149 CPVPQ
+149 VQ
-154 SAVHFCLFTSF
+154 KNLMNVCLYISF
-165 FGFIS
+165 FPQLIA
-170 SGPITRAGSFLPQLQ
+170 GPIVRYQTFDDQITTRRETLDDFCEGV
-185 TPRRFD
+185 RRFI
-191 ADRAVSGLV
+191 VGLAKKV
-200 LMAQGLLAKVCVA
+200 LLANN
-213 DLLAILANGVWG
+213 LA
-225 NVRAYSGPVLAVGAL
+225 AL
-240 AYTFQLY
+240 ADTAFAMQTTELSLVGTWLAAASYMLQLY

-333 TYLVWGFLFFV
+333 TYLAWGFLFFV

-413 YGAFL
+413 YGVFL
-418 VAGVLCCLPV
+418 AAGVLCCLPV

-438 VGLAAA
+438 VGLAVA